1 MIKHKIFMVVPF
13 FSAIISGC
21 VSQPVKTADES
32 VTVVARIYVAPGRE
46 AEAEAR
52 LIKLHE
58 FVMKAEPN
66 ITYRF
71 YHSKKDPTLFV
82 TYEIYPNEAAAGQHM
97 KVLLPSFGKEAGP
110 TPVGLYTRPPEF
122 EFLNEIGK

>member
-1 MIKHKIFMVVPF
+1 MIKHKIFMVVPV

-32 VTVVARIYVAPGRE
+32 VTVVARIYVARGRE

-82 TYEIYPNEAAAGQHM
+82 TYEIYPNEAAAGQHL
-97 KVLLPSFGKEAGP
+97 KVLLPSFGKE
-110 TPVGLYTRPPEF
+110 
-122 EFLNEIGK
+122 